1 MRKRKLAML
10 LDNNFK
16 EYCGHHLSCKETE
29 FQQPAIKELYLVIS
43 THFDLEILQSLV
55 RFCVD
60 PRKNI
65 VKRSLQQPPRPK
77 HLNACTQTF
86 LPGALFKVQEIGL

>member
-29 FQQPAIKELYLVIS
+29 FQQPGITERYLVILVNIS
-43 THFDLEILQSLV
+43 THFDLEIL
-55 RFCVD
+55 
-60 PRKNI
+60 
-65 VKRSLQQPPRPK
+65 
-77 HLNACTQTF
+77 
-86 LPGALFKVQEIGL
+86 